1 MRGLRSLL
9 PLASLAALLG
19 GCAGGGG
26 TVPLGN
32 GPLAGSSAFESQAA
46 FFEPDACGS
55 PVTEKVKP
63 KGGVFDLPTCGGVT
77 GKISYGPNGAAKGD
91 SVALE
96 TYTSNPDPSACGSPE
111 GETALLYGTVLFT
124 SSTANTFQNAAKP
137 STLKDKSFVSGATY
151 TLFAYLSGTEVLAE
165 SLGSP
170 KKGVLAFT
178 APFDGATLP
187 PGADICFELDTP

>member
-1 MRGLRSLL
+1 MRGLRSFV
-9 PLASLAALLG
+9 ASVSLAVLLSGCG
-19 GCAGGGG
+19 GAGG

-32 GPLAGSSAFESQAA
+32 GPLAGSSALESQ
-46 FFEPDACGS
+46 ELLLQPDTCSS

-77 GKISYGPNGAAKGD
+77 GKITYGPNSAEKGD

-96 TYTSNPDPSACGSPE
+96 TYTSNPDPSACGSPS

-124 SSTANTFQNAAKP
+124 SSTANTFQNAKKP
-137 STLKDKSFVSGATY
+137 STLKDKSFVAGATY
-151 TLFAYLSGTEVLAE
+151 TLYAYLSGTEVLDE

-170 KKGVLAFT
+170 KKGELSFT